1 MYTQSMNL
9 NEDYCGTYSFP
20 GSFDDVDR
28 CLARNARG
36 RGRLL
41 VALWVG
47 EVHKGMSG
55 IGVSMKLVLL
65 TVTR

>member
-28 CLARNARG
+28 CLARNARV
-36 RGRLL
+36 RVL